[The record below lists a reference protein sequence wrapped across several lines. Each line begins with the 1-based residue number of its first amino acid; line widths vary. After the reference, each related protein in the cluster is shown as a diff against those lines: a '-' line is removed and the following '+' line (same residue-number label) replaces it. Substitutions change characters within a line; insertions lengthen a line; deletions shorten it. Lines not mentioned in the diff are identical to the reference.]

1 MLWKQHRPEN
11 KEIDLKSCQIG
22 LFNSGLWLF
31 AAIIIFEQRTTQHYS
46 QGRESYES
54 FLFNFQS
61 KQPSMCNTTEINIH
75 SFACDCICVIFEVW
89 WLHSTNLFLCQVM
102 ANSLE
107 LLINPN
113 ENRELLFDKTYT
125 LCNPSV
131 VIGIHQLEGLLVLW
145 LLAGKLFPWELP
157 VLVFVV
163 GLEQLVHLLS
173 GENNKSIFESLNNQ
187 SINHCC
193 VETTPTLWL
202 SSQPWLTHRT
212 TLPLW
217 STHLHLCRPFNN

>member
-1 MLWKQHRPEN
+1 
-11 KEIDLKSCQIG
+11 
-22 LFNSGLWLF
+22 
-31 AAIIIFEQRTTQHYS
+31 
-46 QGRESYES
+46 
-54 FLFNFQS
+54 
-61 KQPSMCNTTEINIH
+61 MCNTTEINIH

-89 WLHSTNLFLCQVM
+89 WLHSTHLFLCQVM

-113 ENRELLFDKTYT
+113 ENRELFDSKTYT

-131 VIGIHQLEGLLVLW
+131 VIRIHQLEGLLVLW
-145 LLAGKLFPWELP
+145 LLAGELFPWELP

-187 SINHCC
+187 SINQSLLCWDH
-193 VETTPTLWL
+193 
-202 SSQPWLTHRT
+202 
-212 TLPLW
+212 
-217 STHLHLCRPFNN
+217 THLVTFFPALVNTSNHSSLVINPSPSVSAL